1 MPKYNF
7 RIDGRNSSVSL
18 EPAFWEA
25 LTEIAGKLQ
34 VTPYNLVREIAIKER
49 GNNVSAQVRVYVIEH
64 FMKAS
69 PVIAKP

>member
-18 EPAFWEA
+18 EAAFWEA
-25 LTEIAGKLQ
+25 LTEIAGEFHT
-34 VTPYNLVREIAIKER
+34 TPYSLVREIAIKER
-49 GNNVSAQVRVYVIEH
+49 HNNVSAQVRVYVIDH

-69 PVIAKP
+69 PVSRS